1 MYGPGFILAAIMFL
15 ISFTVVIG
23 SVLIRRYYNREVDL
37 GHLGNVLMI
46 CSAWLM
52 AESKIRQFVFS
63 SSTVAMWLGFLMI
76 ALLPYPFAAY
86 INSVQKDRYKKAY
99 TLIETCTAINFAV
112 VVLLHFLNIGDFYE
126 TMITSHIIIVVL
138 IVTMAFT
145 LVRDVVKGYV
155 KDYKE
160 VAIGFVIAMVGG
172 VCELGLVYVVE
183 HR

>member
-112 VVLLHFLNIGDFYE
+112 VVLLHFLMSGTF
-126 TMITSHIIIVVL
+126 M
-138 IVTMAFT
+138 
-145 LVRDVVKGYV
+145 KQ
-155 KDYKE
+155 
-160 VAIGFVIAMVGG
+160 
-172 VCELGLVYVVE
+172 
-183 HR
+183 